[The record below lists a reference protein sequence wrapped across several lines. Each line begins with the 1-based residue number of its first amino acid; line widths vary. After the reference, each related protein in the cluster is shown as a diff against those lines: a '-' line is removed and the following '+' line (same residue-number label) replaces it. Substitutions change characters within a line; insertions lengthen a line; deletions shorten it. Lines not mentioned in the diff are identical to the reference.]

1 MTKYA
6 KTRVL
11 SIFEA
16 GSYNAFFIGTQ
27 GFIFTT
33 LALYFN
39 ASPLFIS
46 IMTSFPIIAQM
57 FQIFSSR
64 INQIIGS
71 KKKSL
76 VINAFIS
83 RTLFV
88 LLPVFIFFEVR
99 SEYIILIIILLF
111 SFFGTFVG
119 NTWTVLIKSVVPFEQ
134 RGKYFGLRNIF
145 SSITGIIMLYL
156 YSLFLEFPN
165 FKTGLLLVTSFMAFF
180 SILSAVLLMKHE
192 FPEES
197 EKISS
202 FNLNIFVPF
211 KDRNFRNFLVFMFV
225 WSFAIEFA
233 RPYFS
238 YYEVAIL
245 NINYQFLG
253 NMGILTS
260 VISIFLYLLYGAVAD
275 RFGSKNVLSLGI
287 LLSTFSPMMYF
298 LMNASNY
305 RSILF
310 LNAIFSAFAWSAIN
324 LAIFNLLL
332 EISKEPSENYIAAN
346 SFIAGSAA
354 IVGSLSGGF
363 LANNLKNVEI
373 HFMGDPYHGIQLIFI
388 IGFIIRIIS
397 VILLTEVEAMEKP
410 IRYKGIFS
418 PEAALFKRR
427 EINLP
432 FDLFKRNRKKIK
444 KSELPSPV
452 DVERE
457 DENQEILNDAKED
470 KE

>member
-444 KSELPSPV
+444 KSELPSQV